1 MAETKKLCP
10 VFKKCGGCKYID
22 IPYEEELKKKEAYVV
37 GLLKPYIKLSGI
49 TGMKDPSHY
58 RNKVSAAFGLDRR
71 GVPVSGIYEE
81 KSHHIVQVDS
91 CLLEDKKADEI
102 IVTIRSLL
110 KSFKIKVYD
119 EDSGYGL
126 LRHVLIRVGKT
137 SGQIMVVLVTA
148 SPIFPSKQNFCKAL
162 RERHPEITTIV
173 QNINN
178 RTDSLVL
185 SDRENVLYG
194 KGFIEDT
201 LCGKTFR
208 ISARSFYQINP
219 VQTEKLYTKAIEYAG
234 LTGKETILDAYCGI
248 GTIGIIASDHAARV
262 ISVELNKDA
271 TRDAIT
277 NTKKNNIKNL
287 TVYTDDAG
295 AFMEKLAADN
305 AKIDTVFM
313 DPPRQ
318 GSSEAFIKSLLLL
331 KPKKVVYISCGP
343 DTLARDLKL
352 LTRGGYKCKK
362 AECFDMFPKTDHV
375 ETVALLSKLSE
386 AKHFVNVKVE
396 MDEMDVTCAESKATY
411 REIAEWVQENY

>member
-1 MAETKKLCP
+1 MTDVKKQPCP
-10 VFKKCGGCKYID
+10 VFKKCGGCRYID
-22 IPYEEELKKKEAYVV
+22 IPYEEELKKKEAYVA

-49 TGMKDPSHY
+49 TGMKEPAHY
-58 RNKVSAAFGLDRR
+58 RNKVTAAFGLDRR

-81 KSHHIVQVDS
+81 KSHHIVKVDS
-91 CLLEDKKADEI
+91 CLLEDRKADEI
-102 IVTIRSLL
+102 IVTIRNLL

-119 EDSGYGL
+119 EDTGYGL
-126 LRHVLIRVGKT
+126 LRHVLVRVGKT

-148 SPIFPSKQNFCKAL
+148 SPVFPSKQNFCKAL
-162 RERHPEITTIV
+162 RLKHPEITTIV

-201 LCGKTFR
+201 LCGKTFK
-208 ISARSFYQINP
+208 ISARSFYQVNP
-219 VQTEKLYTKAIEYAG
+219 VQTEKLYSKAIEYAG
-234 LTGKETILDAYCGI
+234 LTGRETILDAYCGI
-248 GTIGIIASDHAARV
+248 GTIGIIAADKASRV

-271 TRDAIT
+271 TRDAVT
-277 NTKKNNIKNL
+277 NTKKNGITNL

-295 AFMEKLAADN
+295 SFMEKLAADG

-318 GSSEAFIKSLLLL
+318 GSSEAFIKSLLIF
-331 KPKKVVYISCGP
+331 KPAKVVYISCGP

-352 LTRGGYKCKK
+352 LTKGGYKVKK

-375 ETVALLSKLSE
+375 ECCVLLERLSGDKE
-386 AKHFVNVKVE
+386 AKNKNV
-396 MDEMDVTCAESKATY
+396 
-411 REIAEWVQENY
+411 

>member
-1 MAETKKLCP
+1 MAESKAKPCP
-10 VFKKCGGCKYID
+10 VAGKCGGCRYTD
-22 IPYEEELKKKEAYVV
+22 ITYEEELKKKEAYVA
-37 GLLKPYIKLSGI
+37 GLLKPYCKLSGI
-49 TGMKDPSHY
+49 TGMKDPTHY

-81 KSHHIVQVDS
+81 KSHRIVPVDS

-126 LRHVLIRVGKT
+126 LRHVLVRVGKT
-137 SGQIMVVLVTA
+137 SGEIMVVLVTA
-148 SPIFPSKQNFCKAL
+148 SPVFPSKQNFCKAL
-162 RERHPEITTIV
+162 RQKHPEITTIV
-173 QNINN
+173 QNINS

-234 LTGKETILDAYCGI
+234 LTGKEVVLDAYCGI
-248 GTIGIIASDHAARV
+248 GTIGIIASDKAARV

-277 NTKKNNIKNL
+277 NSKKNNIKNL

-295 AFMEKLAADN
+295 AFMEKLERDG
-305 AKIDTVFM
+305 AKVDVVFM

-331 KPKKVVYISCGP
+331 KPRKVVYISCGP

-352 LTRGGYKCKK
+352 ITKGGYRVKK
-362 AECFDMFPKTDHV
+362 AECYDMFPKTEHI
-375 ETVALLSKLSE
+375 ETVCLL
-386 AKHFVNVKVE
+386 
-396 MDEMDVTCAESKATY
+396 T
-411 REIAEWVQENY
+411 REP